1 MFMFPFKEIES
12 EFLDVPCHLEHPR
25 KGIQYMSAII
35 NYIFEVIFIYRGGV
49 VKLCMRSKMYKCE
62 HKVFTLNFNE
72 FD

>member
-12 EFLDVPCHLEHPR
+12 EFLDVLCHLEHRR
-25 KGIQYMSAII
+25 KGMSAII

-49 VKLCMRSKMYKCE
+49 VMLCMRSKRYKCE
-62 HKVFTLNFNE
+62 HMVFTLNFNE